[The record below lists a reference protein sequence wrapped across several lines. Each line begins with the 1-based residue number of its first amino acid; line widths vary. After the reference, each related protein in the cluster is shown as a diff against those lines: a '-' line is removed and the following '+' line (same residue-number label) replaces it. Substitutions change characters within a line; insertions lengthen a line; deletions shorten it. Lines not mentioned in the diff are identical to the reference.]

1 MKKMN
6 MSIYMAL
13 MLSTALHAQEPGITA
28 KAVVFDASD
37 IQQSSVNVIAP
48 AGGVVT
54 VGIDGKDVF
63 ISGAENMAGVELEI
77 NRKTA
82 LVKLGSSK
90 DDYVVSVGLGTIC
103 GVSVAVNI
111 KALGAKSSVEKFGTM
126 NPKVLVKAP
135 KECNF

>member
-1 MKKMN
+1 MKTIN
-6 MSIYMAL
+6 TSISMLL
-13 MLSTALHAQEPGITA
+13 MLSTALYAQEPAITS

-63 ISGAENMAGVELEI
+63 ISGAENMSGVELEI

-90 DDYVVSVGLGTIC
+90 EDYVVSVGLGTVC
-103 GVSVAVNI
+103 GISVSVNI
-111 KALGAKSSVEKFGTM
+111 KALGTKNSVDNFGAM
-126 NPKVLVKAP
+126 NPKVLVKAA
-135 KECNF
+135 KDCNF